1 MKYKIF
7 FLIIF
12 GSSQI
17 FCMTSE
23 EFLFQKDQQMIRIRI
38 ADEKARRCV
47 CCLASTYVAIADCFV
62 LYGSNCFWRGYDEV
76 SQVCPRT
83 LIVST
88 IALAAPAVVAIK
100 KHINIRA
107 LEKKLQ

>member
-12 GSSQI
+12 GPSQI

-38 ADEKARRCV
+38 AEEKRVKGC
-47 CCLASTYVAIADCFV
+47 CCLALGYVATNVTFV
-62 LYGSNCFWRGYDEV
+62 SYALNCFHYGYDEV
-76 SQVCPRT
+76 LQVCPRIP
-83 LIVST
+83 IVYAV
-88 IALAAPAVVAIK
+88 ALAAPAAVAIK
-100 KHINIRA
+100 KHLNIKA